1 MECGLLIIMLT
12 ISSFFLKHSF
22 FTPLSVRESI
32 YRLLPQTTPENV
44 NKNFSQY
51 SLDPIT
57 RYPNVSLHFLKPSQ
71 VGPTKL
77 SNQSGQ
83 GCSVFKL
90 KIKLLVKQ

>member
-12 ISSFFLKHSF
+12 ISSFWSDSF
-22 FTPLSVRESI
+22 FPLSLRESI

-51 SLDPIT
+51 SLDPMT

-71 VGPTKL
+71 VGVAKL
-77 SNQSGQ
+77 DLHIDTLTG
-83 GCSVFKL
+83 
-90 KIKLLVKQ
+90 

>member
-1 MECGLLIIMLT
+1 MWPFDNNVENFQFVA
-12 ISSFFLKHSF
+12 S
-22 FTPLSVRESI
+22 PLFVRESI

-71 VGPTKL
+71 VGPT
-77 SNQSGQ
+77 
-83 GCSVFKL
+83 
-90 KIKLLVKQ
+90 